1 MVKIITDTVPSP
13 NRILGFTL
21 SPIIPARM
29 TPPKTN
35 FDKSK
40 V

>member
-1 MVKIITDTVPSP
+1 MVKIITETVPSP

-21 SPIIPARM
+21 SPIMPASI